1 MLRIKCEV
9 TLLESYTETVFN
21 VKLKPERKVKF
32 QAGQYLMV
40 VMAEDDKRPFS
51 IASNPS
57 NDDILELHIGASEQN
72 SYAMQV
78 VERLKSGFIDVE
90 LPGGNAA
97 LREGSER
104 PLVLIA
110 GGTGFS
116 YTKSILERAV
126 EVSKRPVSLYW
137 GAREAS
143 HLYAASL
150 AQELADAHPQVT
162 FIPVVE
168 VATEQWTG
176 KVGLVHQIVMEDVT
190 DLAACDIYIAGRFE
204 MAGAARTDFAPLGV
218 KEHLYG
224 DAFEFI

>member
-9 TLLESYTETVFN
+9 TLLEPYTETVFN
-21 VKLKPERKVKF
+21 VKLKPEQEVAF

-57 NDDILELHIGASEQN
+57 SPEMLELHIGASEEN

-78 VERLKSGFIDVE
+78 VERLKTGTIEVE
-90 LPGGNAA
+90 LPAGNAG
-97 LREGSER
+97 LVETSER

-126 EVSKRPVSLYW
+126 EVNSRPISLYW
-137 GAREAS
+137 GAREES
-143 HLYAASL
+143 HLYAKELAASL
-150 AQELADAHPQVT
+150 AEQHQQVT

-168 VATEQWTG
+168 SAPEGWTG
-176 KVGLVHQIVMEDVT
+176 KVGQVHKVVMEDVEQ
-190 DLAACDIYIAGRFE
+190 LSHCDIYIAGRFE
-204 MAGAARTDFAPLGV
+204 MAGAARTDFATVGV
-218 KEHLYG
+218 TDRLYG
-224 DAFEFI
+224 DAFDFI

>member
-9 TLLESYTETVFN
+9 TLLEPYTETVFN
-21 VKLKPERKVKF
+21 VKLKPEQKVAF

-51 IASNPS
+51 IASNPTK
-57 NDDILELHIGASEQN
+57 NDVLELHIGASEQN

-78 VERLKSGFIDVE
+78 VERLKSGFVEVE
-90 LPGGNAA
+90 LPAGNAG

-116 YTKSILERAV
+116 YTKSILERAI
-126 EVSKRPVSLYW
+126 EVSQRPISLYW
-137 GAREAS
+137 GAREES
-143 HLYAASL
+143 HLYALEL
-150 AQELADAHPQVT
+150 AQSIAASYPQVT

-168 VATEQWTG
+168 SAPTLWSG
-176 KVGLVHQIVMEDVT
+176 KVGQVHKVVMD
-190 DLAACDIYIAGRFE
+190 DIANLADCDIYIAGRFE
-204 MAGAARTDFAPLGV
+204 MAAAARSDFAALGV
-218 KEHLYG
+218 TGHLYG